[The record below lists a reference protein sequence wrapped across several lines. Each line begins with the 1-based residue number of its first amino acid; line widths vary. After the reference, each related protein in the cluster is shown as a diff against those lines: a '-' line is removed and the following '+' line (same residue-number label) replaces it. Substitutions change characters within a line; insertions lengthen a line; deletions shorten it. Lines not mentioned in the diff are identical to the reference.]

1 MRRAAAAL
9 LVLGLLAGTTA
20 LVLAPAWACA
30 AAVPLAAAA
39 LRKGRWA
46 YLGFVGL
53 TLPLHALLFALTL
66 PGAGPTVDLGPLAL
80 GWDGAKVG
88 LAGAIRLAAILGL
101 NLAAVSWVPVA
112 VLLDGLRMPARAT
125 AFLGAV
131 LISANDLGRD
141 AVRLVDAQRLDG
153 RWPHRGWGK
162 ARAAAGLLAPLAVL
176 ALRRARVRAEA
187 LRLAGHDTGPRF
199 APLVAVTAMA
209 VAARL
214 ALTVALPN
222 ISLTYAVVFVA
233 GLVFGKRVGALA
245 GLLGMAFTDLLLTGL
260 HLVSFANA
268 PAMAL
273 VGVMG
278 GLLRGVDFTGR
289 TRGDRWAGRLLA
301 ASCGLAAT
309 VLFSVAA
316 DLATW
321 ALVPDFRGTPGAL
334 RTLVLAG
341 LAFNAVPA
349 AVNAALFA
357 AAVGPVAAAARAAGA
372 LGDGGPPHGAP
383 TGST

>member
-1 MRRAAAAL
+1 MRRAAAVG
-9 LVLGLLAGTTA
+9 LVLLLLAGTAA
-20 LVLAPAWACA
+20 LVLAPVWACA
-30 AAVPLAAAA
+30 LVVALSALA
-39 LRKGRWA
+39 LRTGRRA
-46 YLGFVGL
+46 YLAFVAL
-53 TLPLHALLFALTL
+53 TLPLHAALFALTI
-66 PGAGPTVDLGPLAL
+66 PGGDPVHLGPIAFGL
-80 GWDGAKVG
+80 DGARAG
-88 LAGAIRLAAILGL
+88 LAGAIRLASILGL

-112 VLLDGLRMPARAT
+112 VLLDGLRLPARAT

-131 LISANDLGRD
+131 LIAANDLGRD

-153 RWPHRGWGK
+153 RWPHGWRRK
-162 ARAAAGLLAPLAVL
+162 AKAAAGLLAPLAVL
-176 ALRRARVRAEA
+176 ALRRAQTRAEA
-187 LRLAGHDTGPRF
+187 LRLAGHDMGPRF

-233 GLVFGKRVGALA
+233 GLVFGARVGALA

-278 GLLRGVDFTGR
+278 GLLRGVDFTGA
-289 TRGDRWAGRLLA
+289 GGAADRWAGRLLA

-316 DLATW
+316 DVATW

-334 RTLVLAG
+334 RALVLAG
-341 LAFNAVPA
+341 LAFNAIPA
-349 AVNAALFA
+349 VVNAVVFA
-357 AAVGPVAAAARAAGA
+357 AAVGPVAAAARAAGVLVDSGRA
-372 LGDGGPPHGAP
+372 SPPPSIH
-383 TGST
+383 